1 MLSVRQADELAI
13 EFQKKLRAV
22 PVDSLARQSS
32 FVERTPRKISPVNF
46 LLSFFILALT
56 GGNSLTALAT
66 TIGLIA
72 GCTISKQAI
81 DQRIK
86 QPLLKFLELIL
97 AACLSIT
104 IKNGYHTTASVTLI
118 LCQFHRVLVQDS
130 TCIHLPKKL
139 AKYFPGSKNAKNKS
153 MAIAK
158 IQTIFDLVSERF
170 LYFRLSSFTRN
181 DQSAASDIFSI
192 LRVGD
197 LVIRDLGYF
206 VLSVFQRLQLQ
217 GGFFLSRLR
226 YGVNLYETDGKTPV
240 DLLHLLKTQSSLNRQ
255 VRLGAK
261 EKLRVRLVAIPV
273 PEAVAAERRRKYK
286 GNRDRRL
293 NPSAEHL
300 TLLGWDIFITNI
312 PSAMLTPKQI
322 AELYDLRW
330 RIEIIFKSW
339 KSHFHMT
346 NMPTANVVR
355 VTSYIYAMLI
365 FITLFQTYIFVQL
378 YREHLAKSDKQLSLL
393 KIAQFY
399 REQIWAMVLFGLH
412 LDKVKEQIFYHCGY
426 ESRQDRENY
435 AQKAQSLP

>member
-1 MLSVRQADELAI
+1 MLPFRQVDELAV
-13 EFQKKLRAV
+13 EFQKKLQAV
-22 PVDSLARQSS
+22 PVDNLARQSG

-46 LLSFFILALT
+46 LLGFFIVTLSQ
-56 GGNSLTALAT
+56 GNSLTALAT

-72 GCTISKQAI
+72 SCTISKQAI

-104 IKNGYHTTASVTLI
+104 IKKGYHTAAYVTSV

-130 TCIHLPKKL
+130 TCIQLPEKL

-153 MAIAK
+153 SAIAK
-158 IQTIFDLVSERF
+158 IQTVFDLLSERF
-170 LYFRLSSFTRN
+170 VYFRLSPFTRN
-181 DQSAASDIFSI
+181 DQSAAMDIFSI

-206 VLSVFQRLQLQ
+206 VLSAFQRLQLQ
-217 GGFFLSRLR
+217 GAFFLSRLR
-226 YGVNLYETDGKTPV
+226 YGVSLYETDGKTSM
-240 DLLHLLKTQSSLNRQ
+240 DLLQLLTKHGSLNRQ
-255 VRLGAK
+255 VRLGGK
-261 EKLRVRLVAIPV
+261 EKLLVRLVAIPV
-273 PEAVAAERRRKYK
+273 PEAIAAERRRKYK
-286 GNRDRRL
+286 ANRDRRL

-300 TLLGWDIFITNI
+300 ALLGWDIFITNI

-346 NMPTANVVR
+346 NVPTANVVR
-355 VTSYIYAMLI
+355 VTSYIYAVLI
-365 FITLFQTYIFVQL
+365 FITLFQTYIFVKL

-393 KIAQFY
+393 KVAQFC
-399 REQIWAMVLFGLH
+399 REQIWAIVLFGLH
-412 LDKVKEQIFYHCGY
+412 LDKLKEQILYHCFY
-426 ESRQDRENY
+426 ESREDRENY